1 MEVTA
6 ILRTIM
12 VITMAVAIAGAA
24 HGQRLPEPVE
34 HYADWIETATIMQ
47 PWNLER
53 TAALVEEREE
63 WIPRL
68 KQWGFDTVIFIPGPG
83 DIDPDYSIET
93 LRAAADDYHDAG
105 MRVLMY
111 WSIMHVGHHDTW
123 HTVAEEHPEWWQRDA
138 EGGTVTIYGDEWLC
152 PSTGALEYT
161 INLGIDLAK
170 RMDADGIMLD
180 NNEFYYTDA
189 GATCYCEGCQEAF
202 RAYIRGKLGDGA
214 LVALGL
220 DPKTL
225 CIPLPNQPLWGEWV
239 DWRYIVWR
247 EATEQF
253 RERVRDAMPGAILC
267 ANTQYKHNWVLAV
280 QEQIE
285 AEDLLFSESGNQL
298 GREMACKLAYG
309 HALADGK
316 PVWNYLR
323 TWKEGDLSRLGE
335 RDRVLDDLCTSLA
348 WNTAPWI
355 VGYGLVFQ
363 APAQD
368 WLQAHYEV
376 PEGAVWLREETG
388 GADGSPAV
396 RLSSPREPARIS
408 VSHQPFIQVK
418 PGQSFDFSIRYRTQR
433 VRGGHPRVRL
443 TFVDAAHKA
452 PAGGQYAF
460 YADGKGGTH
469 GWQELTLTGAV
480 APEGAVLLNVEA
492 FLWEATG
499 SVWWDDARL
508 TRDGEEVPL
517 NGDFDVPAGEADART
532 RDALVSGLQFRR
544 EHDELYRGAV
554 RWADVG
560 LLLSRHSVD
569 FAQAYNRF
577 PRPTMHALLDAHVP
591 FIMFEE
597 HQLDAEHLA
606 RVKVLIAPQASCLG
620 DQHLVALAEW
630 VHGGGRLIFTY
641 GGRYGVRGF
650 GEALNG
656 LAFDDEMN
664 WPIYEKCSEH
674 ALPYLFDMGP
684 TYCWD
689 EVGLPRLERMMRQF
703 PDCQFVGHGPGF
715 WTAISGDDPRSGYP
729 TGPITHGGAIDR
741 LMADYDNLWLD
752 MSAGS
757 GHNAM
762 TRDPEFAAGFIER
775 HWRKMLFATDYFI
788 VNQRVPNIAWFRDL
802 NVRDEQREAIGSANA
817 LRLLGM

>member
-1 MEVTA
+1 MRCAGQTQACGETCGTTSPQEVAA

-12 VITMAVAIAGAA
+12 GITMAAVIAGAA
-24 HGQRLPEPVE
+24 HGQHLPAPVQ
-34 HYADWIETATIMQ
+34 HYANWIETATIMQ

-68 KQWGFDTVIFIPGPG
+68 KQWGFDTVIFVPGPG
-83 DIDPDYSIET
+83 DIDPDYPIEK
-93 LRAAADDYHDAG
+93 LRAAADHYHAAG

-123 HTVAEEHPEWWQRDA
+123 HTVAQEHPEWWQRDVKD
-138 EGGTVTIYGDEWLC
+138 GTVTVYGDEWLC

-180 NNEFYYTDA
+180 NNEFHYTDA

-214 LVALGL
+214 LAALGL
-220 DPKTL
+220 DPDTL
-225 CIPLPNQPLWGEWV
+225 LIPLPNQPLWGEWV

-247 EATEQF
+247 DATEQF
-253 RERVRDAMPGAILC
+253 RRRVRAAMPGAILC

-335 RDRVLDDLCTSLA
+335 RDRVHDDLCTSLA

-368 WLQAHYEV
+368 WLQGRYQV
-376 PEGAVWLREETG
+376 PEGAVWLREERG
-388 GADGSPAV
+388 GPDGSPAV
-396 RLSSPREPARIS
+396 RLSSPNEPARIS
-408 VSHQPFIQVK
+408 VSHQPFPQVS

-433 VRGGHPRVRL
+433 VREGLPRMRL
-443 TFVDAAHKA
+443 TFVDAAHKV
-452 PAGGQYAF
+452 PASGQYAF

-469 GWQELTLTGAV
+469 GWQELMLTGVV

-517 NGDFDVPAGEADART
+517 NGGFDVPAGETDART

-544 EHDELYRGAV
+544 EHEELYRGAV

-591 FIMFEE
+591 FTMLEE
-597 HQLDAEHLA
+597 HQLDAEHLS
-606 RVKVLIAPQASCLG
+606 RVKVLIVPQASCLG
-620 DQHLVALAEW
+620 DEHLAALAEW
-630 VHGGGRLIFTY
+630 VRGGGRLIFTGATGILTPY
-641 GGRYGVRGF
+641 AREREDDPLA
-650 GEALNG
+650 EALG
-656 LAFDDEMN
+656 APREELREARQVGAGMAQ
-664 WPIYEKCSEH
+664 W
-674 ALPYLFDMGP
+674 LPQEDANRAVADG
-684 TYCWD
+684 
-689 EVGLPRLERMMRQF
+689 
-703 PDCQFVGHGPGF
+703 
-715 WTAISGDDPRSGYP
+715 
-729 TGPITHGGAIDR
+729 
-741 LMADYDNLWLD
+741 LMAALHGMGGGQIVRVTGGEGVDLVAWAQPEERRLLMHLD
-752 MSAGS
+752 RHERGS
-757 GHNAM
+757 GGEMELCVAVPEGWG
-762 TRDPEFAAGFIER
+762 RPKRVRLLELGSEERRVEFAEQGG
-775 HWRKMLFATDYFI
+775 LVT
-788 VNQRVPNIAWFRDL
+788 VRVPAPEWYAVL
-802 NVRDEQREAIGSANA
+802 VVE
-817 LRLLGM
+817 